1 MTYEEAKQTAAGL
14 LKDMPEQINIMHYDG
29 NGEEFVAIAY
39 SPLTDEELEMRRKD
53 HGHFV
58 WDMLIK
64 RKEIEYRQFYMD
76 IRDKPVKAPPRKIP
90 ISKVTRDQL
99 SYFLQQ
105 QLFITVDGNLLKL
118 THGKFE

>member
-39 SPLTDEELEMRRKD
+39 SPLTDEERELTRNGGFR
-53 HGHFV
+53 
-58 WDMLIK
+58 WDLLVK

-76 IRDKPVKAPPRKIP
+76 IRGKPVKAPPRKIP
-90 ISKVTRDQL
+90 ISKVTEDQL
-99 SYFLQQ
+99 SYFLQR
-105 QLFITVDGNLLKL
+105 QLFITLHPD
-118 THGKFE
+118 EM

>member
-1 MTYEEAKQTAAGL
+1 MTYEEAKQTATGILAN
-14 LKDMPEQINIMHYDG
+14 MPEQINIMHYDG

-39 SPLTDEELEMRRKD
+39 SPLTDEERELTRNGGFR
-53 HGHFV
+53 

-90 ISKVTRDQL
+90 ISGVTGEQLADFLQGQL
-99 SYFLQQ
+99 S
-105 QLFITVDGNLLKL
+105 ITLHPGEL
-118 THGKFE
+118 

>member
-1 MTYEEAKQTAAGL
+1 MTYEEAKQTATGILAN
-14 LKDMPEQINIMHYDG
+14 MPEQINIMHYDG

-39 SPLTDEELEMRRKD
+39 SPLTDEERELTKNGGFR
-53 HGHFV
+53 

-76 IRDKPVKAPPRKIP
+76 IREKQVKAPPRKIP

-105 QLFITVDGNLLKL
+105 QLFITLH
-118 THGKFE
+118 HGEM

>member
-99 SYFLQQ
+99 SYFLQR
-105 QLFITVDGNLLKL
+105 QLFITLHPD
-118 THGKFE
+118 EM

>member
-1 MTYEEAKQTAAGL
+1 MKYEEAKQTAAGL
-14 LKDMPEQINIMHYDG
+14 LENYPDYYKVMKYIGSN
-29 NGEEFVAIAY
+29 EEFMAITY
-39 SPLTDEELEMRRKD
+39 TQPSDEELEMRRKD

-105 QLFITVDGNLLKL
+105 QLFITLHPG
-118 THGKFE
+118 EM

>member
-1 MTYEEAKQTAAGL
+1 MVEIGRNVL
-14 LKDMPEQINIMHYDG
+14 
-29 NGEEFVAIAY
+29 
-39 SPLTDEELEMRRKD
+39 S
-53 HGHFV
+53 
-58 WDMLIK
+58 DMLIKRKEIK

-105 QLFITVDGNLLKL
+105 QLFITLRPG
-118 THGKFE
+118 EM

>member
-1 MTYEEAKQTAAGL
+1 MTYEEAKQTATGILAN
-14 LKDMPEQINIMHYDG
+14 MPEQINIMHYDG

-39 SPLTDEELEMRRKD
+39 SPLTDEERELTKNGGFR
-53 HGHFV
+53 

-76 IRDKPVKAPPRKIP
+76 IREKQVKAPPRKIP

-105 QLFITVDGNLLKL
+105 QLFITLH
-118 THGKFE
+118 HGEL

>member
-14 LKDMPEQINIMHYDG
+14 LKDMPEQIKIMHYDG

-39 SPLTDEELEMRRKD
+39 SPLTDEERELTRNGGFR
-53 HGHFV
+53 

-76 IRDKPVKAPPRKIP
+76 IRNRPVKAPPRKIP
-90 ISKVTRDQL
+90 ISGVTGEQLADFLQGQL
-99 SYFLQQ
+99 S
-105 QLFITVDGNLLKL
+105 ITLHPGEL
-118 THGKFE
+118 

>member
-1 MTYEEAKQTAAGL
+1 MTYEEAKQTALGL
-14 LKDMPEQINIMHYDG
+14 LENYPDYYKVMKYVGSN
-29 NGEEFVAIAY
+29 EEFIAITY
-39 SPLTDEELEMRRKD
+39 TQPSDEELEMRRKD

-76 IRDKPVKAPPRKIP
+76 IRERPVKASPRKIQ

-99 SYFLQQ
+99 SYFLQR
-105 QLFITVDGNLLKL
+105 QLFITLHYDEL
-118 THGKFE
+118 